1 MQILCRVTVSD
12 QRLRLRLQAA
22 RERVARNRRLE
33 DEAGKDGEAGT

>member
-1 MQILCRVTVSD
+1 MWTEDGDSEAD